1 MIKQIK
7 RGAAVAALVVGGMA
21 HAFAAAPDYTALT
34 SSVDYSGVIT
44 AVLAIAATLAGL
56 YVAIRGAKT
65 VLGMIR
71 GR

>member
-1 MIKQIK
+1 MKNNLFS
-7 RGAAVAALVVGGMA
+7 RVAFFSAAAAASASSMAAV
-21 HAFAAAPDYTALT
+21 DYTALT
-34 SSVDYSGVIT
+34 TAFDLTSTET

-56 YVAIRGAKT
+56 FVAIRGAKT